1 MEKIKNIAPWIILLL
16 YLLVAFVL
24 IAKNKA
30 DIACKKIHITIN
42 NQEKSRF
49 IEEQDVLELLNKEH
63 IIGKNIEEINL
74 NEIEQKIAKH
84 ANIKQA
90 NVFRNINGE
99 LKIEITQRTPIVR
112 IINKNQSAYF
122 IDEEGT
128 LMPLS
133 SKYTP
138 NVLIINGEFNEPY
151 NKWKKTNF
159 MTDKKQTV
167 EKSEGILFDLF
178 LLANY
183 IYGDNFWNNQ
193 IEQIYVT
200 NNEFEMIPR
209 VGSQTI
215 IFGDISH
222 YKGKFEK
229 LKALY
234 EQGMKQ
240 VGWNKYKTINLKY
253 NKQVICTKL

>member
-1 MEKIKNIAPWIILLL
+1 MRKIKNIATWAVLFL
-16 YLLVAFVL
+16 YLLIAFVL

-30 DIACKKIHITIN
+30 DIACKKIYISIK
-42 NQEKSRF
+42 NQEKNKF
-49 IEEQDVLELLNKEH
+49 IEEKDVLDLLNKEH

-74 NEIEQKIAKH
+74 NEIEKKIAEH
-84 ANIKQA
+84 PNIKEA

-112 IINKNQSAYF
+112 IMNKNQTAYF
-122 IDEEGT
+122 IDEEGK

-133 SKYTP
+133 NKYTP
-138 NVLIINGEFNEPY
+138 NVLIINGDISEPY

-159 MTDKKQTV
+159 ITNKKQIV
-167 EKSEGILFDLF
+167 EKSKGILFDLF
-178 LLANY
+178 LLADY
-183 IYGDNFWNNQ
+183 IYRDNFWNAQ
-193 IEQIYVT
+193 IEQIYVK
-200 NNEFEMIPR
+200 NNEFELIPR

-215 IFGDISH
+215 VFGNISH
-222 YKGKFEK
+222 YQKKFKK

-234 EQGMKQ
+234 EQGMSQ

-253 NKQVICTKL
+253 KKQVICTKL

>member
-24 IAKNKA
+24 ITKNKA
-30 DIACKKIHITIN
+30 DIACKKIYISIK
-42 NQEKSRF
+42 NQEKNRF
-49 IEEQDVLELLNKEH
+49 IEEKDVLALLNKEH

-84 ANIKQA
+84 TNIKEA

-99 LKIEITQRTPIVR
+99 LKIEIIQRKPIVR

-122 IDEEGT
+122 IDEEGK

-133 SKYTP
+133 NKYTP
-138 NVLIINGEFNEPY
+138 NVLIVNGEIDEPY
-151 NKWKKTNF
+151 NKWNKTNF
-159 MTDKKQTV
+159 MIKKEHIV
-167 EKSEGILFDLF
+167 KKSESILFDLF

-183 IYGDNFWNNQ
+183 IYRDDFWNTQ
-193 IEQIYVT
+193 IEQIYVK

-215 IFGDISH
+215 VFGDISH
-222 YKGKFEK
+222 YEKKFEK

-234 EQGMKQ
+234 EQGMSQ
-240 VGWNKYKTINLKY
+240 VGWNKYKKINLKY